1 MCTGTPCGLAREY
14 MHHHCNQHEHQAPL
28 GHLAPS
34 SCDPNHSRPSSAA
47 FPTFCPLSYAY
58 EWCRVLGAR
67 GAAPSRPCASPP
79 GPLVFP
85 VGAPGIVYLLLLP
98 TVAHGHI
105 CHTSPGALTP
115 APTCL
120 HAHMDADRHTQLH
133 THTPGLH
140 SVSVCKR
147 VRACVHTSRFSTAY
161 QALLLPCLSA
171 WRGPPLLTPSVP
183 PTQN

>member
-1 MCTGTPCGLAREY
+1 

-34 SCDPNHSRPSSAA
+34 SCDPNHSPPSSAA

-67 GAAPSRPCASPP
+67 GAAPSHPCASPP

-105 CHTSPGALTP
+105 CHTSPGALTH

-133 THTPGLH
+133 THRP
-140 SVSVCKR
+140 VC
-147 VRACVHTSRFSTAY
+147 TW
-161 QALLLPCLSA
+161 CLSVNMSGHVCIQA
-171 WRGPPLLTPSVP
+171 DSALPTRLSCYLASLLGGGPLCSP
-183 PTQN
+183 PACPPPRTDKDENGGASF